1 MRVWS
6 LFLLTREW
14 AGVVVVCVCGGG
26 GTGREFITG
35 SRSTD
40 TGRTPDP
47 QPLCAE
53 PSYRETTVRTT
64 APPTFSSLF
73 SHGRFAEHTHT
84 WDIWQASAV
93 YHREAATRK
102 AGESFV
108 LTWRLELPTV
118 SWTHVYSP
126 EPRCPFEPAAFHTN
140 SGAWRFYSLMW
151 SNFKIQYLSL
161 LIIIAK
167 HSHPQVVT
175 LRPSR
180 RIHTRKIPF
189 HAEGLA
195 YFA

>member
-1 MRVWS
+1 MS
-6 LFLLTREW
+6 DNHIFLLISS
-14 AGVVVVCVCGGG
+14 GVLNEQALMSYVQLHLAHVAVFCLTTIHSLSITFNPTLGRASLEPVPADTGVSGSGGGGVCGGG
-26 GTGREFITG
+26 GTGHEFITG

-40 TGRTPDP
+40 AGRTPDP

-108 LTWRLELPTV
+108 LT
-118 SWTHVYSP
+118 
-126 EPRCPFEPAAFHTN
+126 
-140 SGAWRFYSLMW
+140 
-151 SNFKIQYLSL
+151 
-161 LIIIAK
+161 
-167 HSHPQVVT
+167 
-175 LRPSR
+175 
-180 RIHTRKIPF
+180 
-189 HAEGLA
+189 
-195 YFA
+195 